1 MMKKQVLFIMS
12 MFLSIFSQ
20 AQIVNF
26 DNIDLDSTG
35 VWNGSD
41 LSGDFEEQG
50 FSFENSYDT
59 TWSYWSSGF
68 AVSNNIDSITAGYT
82 NMYSVISASS
92 YSGNNFAIS
101 NNNSNINFDHK
112 IIDGFYVNNS
122 TYSSLSMLQGDF
134 VAKKFGGE
142 SGNDEDWFK
151 LSIIGYVDTLA
162 KDTIDFYLAD
172 YRFEDNNQDY
182 IVTDWT
188 WIDLNSLGSINGL
201 RFELTSSDNGD
212 FGMNT
217 PAFFCMDDFTVNN
230 VGLNTYS
237 RELISLYP
245 NPVKNQFIVNSSGA
259 LTIYNLSGTLVKN
272 LLVEAGSPVF
282 VDNLKPGVYFVRMSS
297 GTQKIVK
304 Y

>member
-162 KDTIDFYLAD
+162 KDTVDFYLAD

-230 VGLNTYS
+230 VGLNTYA

>member
-162 KDTIDFYLAD
+162 KDTVDFYLAD

>member
-1 MMKKQVLFIMS
+1 MLVS
-12 MFLSIFSQ
+12 LSLFSQ
-20 AQIVNF
+20 AQTANF
-26 DNIDLDSTG
+26 DNILLDSTG

-41 LSGDFEEQG
+41 LTGNFEEQG
-50 FSFENSYDT
+50 FSFENYYDT
-59 TWSYWSSGF
+59 TWLYWASGF
-68 AVSNNIDSITAGYT
+68 AVSNNIDSSTAGYT

-92 YSGNNFAIS
+92 YSGDNFAVS
-101 NNNSNINFDHK
+101 NNYSNINFDHK
-112 IIDGFYVNNS
+112 TIDGLYVNNT

-151 LSIIGYVDTLA
+151 LSIIGYIDTLA
-162 KDTIDFYLAD
+162 TDTVDFYLAD

-217 PAFFCMDDFTVNN
+217 PAFFCMDDLTVNN
-230 VGLNTYS
+230 VGLETYS
-237 RELISLYP
+237 RETISLYP
-245 NPVKNQFIVNSSGA
+245 NPVKNQFSVNSSGA
-259 LTIYNLSGTLVKN
+259 VTIYNLCGKLVKN
-272 LLVEAGSPVF
+272 SLVEAGSPVSIE
-282 VDNLKPGVYFVRMSS
+282 DLKPGVYFVRMSS